1 MKKCRSLN
9 ASLGTRATAS
19 RGRNYG
25 QKKNK
30 YDKDNI
36 ISLNCLKIY
45 GIINIQKIIKIARK
59 KANKKTRDTPKYS
72 GLFYFLESSISSFY
86 K

>member
-30 YDKDNI
+30 YDKDKNLDLFFCCQ
-36 ISLNCLKIY
+36 SLGGRKT
-45 GIINIQKIIKIARK
+45 KSRKRK
-59 KANKKTRDTPKYS
+59 KLSFSLFFSKNRRYKVS
-72 GLFYFLESSISSFY
+72 GNFYEAP
-86 K
+86 